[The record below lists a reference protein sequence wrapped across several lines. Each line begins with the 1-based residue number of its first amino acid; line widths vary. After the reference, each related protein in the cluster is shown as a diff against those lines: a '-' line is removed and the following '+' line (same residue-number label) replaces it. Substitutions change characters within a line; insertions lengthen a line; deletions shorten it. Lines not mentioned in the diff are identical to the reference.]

1 MNTTKPYF
9 RHFFLSIFILGIP
22 LISCNN
28 KDKDPSSK
36 ETSNLVKNAKTAV
49 KEASE
54 MKDNIQLLREKEH
67 LTKDEWESWMPKTL
81 LDLPINSSQINFMPG
96 LGSCGATY
104 KIGNKSIRVMV
115 IDGAGEKGAS
125 GVGPYRM
132 SSKINYDE
140 KGSWGTTKTKTING
154 LKVKESDL
162 KDDTYNL
169 SLFYGDR
176 FAVDIKTNEVAHDEL
191 QQILTELDLERLAKQ

>member
-1 MNTTKPYF
+1 MKYLLKTIITTF
-9 RHFFLSIFILGIP
+9 CFFIFF
-22 LISCNN
+22 SCGNE
-28 KDKDPSSK
+28 SK
-36 ETSNLVKNAKTAV
+36 KMATEIKNAAQTVKNAKNV
-49 KEASE
+49 VNEASE
-54 MKDNIQLLREKEH
+54 MEDNILLLREKEH

-132 SSKINYDE
+132 SSKMNYDQ
-140 KGSWGTTKTKTING
+140 KGSWGTTKTKIING

-176 FAVDIKTNEVAHDEL
+176 FAVDIKTIGVAHDEL
-191 QQILTELDLERLAKQ
+191 QQILTELDLEHLDKQ